1 MKYAAPIFQNKKT
14 NTKKNARNEKNLL
27 EIREVGKKTCGK
39 PYTPRLNSSG
49 VIQLFSG
56 RGGGGGWAGGIGGGS
71 KASLGLKR
79 DKRLKTI

>member
-49 VIQLFSG
+49 IIQLFSG
-56 RGGGGGWAGGIGGGS
+56 RRGGGGVGWWDS
-71 KASLGLKR
+71 RGLKSFPGFEEG
-79 DKRLKTI
+79 

>member
-1 MKYAAPIFQNKKT
+1 MLE
-14 NTKKNARNEKNLL
+14 TKKNLL

-39 PYTPRLNSSG
+39 PYPPSSG

-56 RGGGGGWAGGIGGGS
+56 RGGGEWAGGIGGGL

>member
-1 MKYAAPIFQNKKT
+1 MPLRYFKTKKQIQ
-14 NTKKNARNEKNLL
+14 KKNARNEKNLL

-56 RGGGGGWAGGIGGGS
+56 RRGWGVGGLEG
-71 KASLGLKR
+71 
-79 DKRLKTI
+79 